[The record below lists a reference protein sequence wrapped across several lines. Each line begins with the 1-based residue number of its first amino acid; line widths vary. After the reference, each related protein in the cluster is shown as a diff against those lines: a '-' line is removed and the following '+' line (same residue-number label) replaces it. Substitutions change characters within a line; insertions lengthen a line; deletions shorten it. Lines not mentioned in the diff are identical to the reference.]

1 MLAEVPRVETVVRSA
16 GCPQSGLRVT
26 LDSGPQ
32 PAILFIQP
40 STRSLTLFFALAALQ
55 AGFAAALATR
65 KSTAS
70 R

>member
-1 MLAEVPRVETVVRSA
+1 MHARITHSA
-16 GCPQSGLRVT
+16 LHAGLNAV
-26 LDSGPQ
+26 LHPVLNS
-32 PAILFIQP
+32 AAYF
-40 STRSLTLFFALAALQ
+40 FFALAAL

>member
-1 MLAEVPRVETVVRSA
+1 MHARVIHSA
-16 GCPQSGLRVT
+16 LHAGLNAV
-26 LDSGPQ
+26 LHPVLNPVLNS
-32 PAILFIQP
+32 AAYF
-40 STRSLTLFFALAALQ
+40 FFAFAAL